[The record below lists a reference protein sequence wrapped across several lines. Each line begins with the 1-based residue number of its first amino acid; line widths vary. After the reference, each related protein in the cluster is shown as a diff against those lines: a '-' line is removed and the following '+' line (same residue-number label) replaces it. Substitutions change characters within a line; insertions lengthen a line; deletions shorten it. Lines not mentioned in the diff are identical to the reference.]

1 MMLHRLHRLL
11 SYILGLEQDHQ
22 LLHLKE
28 WERYKD
34 SLA

>member
-11 SYILGLEQDHQ
+11 SYILGFEQDHQ
-22 LLHLKE
+22 PLRPEEL
-28 WERYKD
+28 ERYKD

>member
-1 MMLHRLHRLL
+1 MMLHHLHRLL
-11 SYILGLEQDHQ
+11 SYTLGLEQDRQ
-22 LLHLKE
+22 LLHLEE